1 MQIFLVVAFLLL
13 FIVSWMYFIGAFDK
27 QPEVI
32 YNGRTRTEVQD

>member
-1 MQIFLVVAFLLL
+1 MRTVVVIILLLL

-32 YNGRTRTEVQD
+32 ENERKRTKVQD